1 MLGRRDLL
9 MAGLGGGIALA
20 GLASPLGLSAAF
32 ADVPGDKRF
41 IFIVLR
47 GAMDGLNVVVP
58 YGDVAY
64 RNLRRELAMAVP
76 GETGGVSNLDGF
88 FGLHPKLTQ
97 LSAWYQE
104 KALLPIQ
111 AVATAYRDRSHFDG
125 QDLLETGGTTPHA
138 IGDGWLNRSLAA
150 LGGQPRL
157 GLAVSDQV
165 PLVIRG
171 KVEVA
176 SWAPSN
182 IPEADSSFI
191 GLVQAM
197 YRQQPQFE
205 NTLTA
210 AISATQIADQA
221 TAMNDDGSDVTGMN
235 GGGTNGTGTDDGSG
249 RKAKPGQM
257 KPGQVKPSGAQLQMF
272 TAAGKMLA
280 DPKGPRIAVL
290 EVGGWDTHTGQG
302 TVEGRLGHNLELFDA
317 ALAGLRQG
325 LGDAWSKTVILAA
338 TEFGRTAAPNGT
350 GGTDHGTA
358 SAAFMMGGAVSGGR
372 VLADW
377 PGLTSGKLYQ
387 DRDLAPTLDLRAVT
401 KGVLRDHLGIAEAQ
415 LDEQIFPG
423 SRQAKPV
430 TGLLRSA

>member
-9 MAGLGGGIALA
+9 LAGLGGGVALA
-20 GLASPLGLSAAF
+20 GMASPLGLSAAF
-32 ADVPGDKRF
+32 ADIPGDRRF
-41 IFIVLR
+41 VFIVLR

-58 YGDVAY
+58 HGDPAY
-64 RNLRRELAMAVP
+64 RNLRRDLAMAAP
-76 GETGGVSNLDGF
+76 GETGGVTDLDGF

-97 LSAWYQE
+97 LSRWYQE

-125 QDLLETGGTTPHA
+125 QDLLESGGTTPHVLA
-138 IGDGWLNRSLAA
+138 DGWLNRSLAA

-176 SWAPSN
+176 SWAPSTV
-182 IPEADSSFI
+182 PEADSAFI

-197 YRQQPQFE
+197 YQHQPQLAA
-205 NTLTA
+205 TLTA
-210 AISATQIADQA
+210 AVSATQMADQA
-221 TAMNDDGSDVTGMN
+221 IAMGNSTDRAGMDSAA
-235 GGGTNGTGTDDGSG
+235 GTDPASG
-249 RKAKPGQM
+249 MQKPRQAPQKAGN
-257 KPGQVKPSGAQLQMF
+257 AQLQMF
-272 TAAGKMLA
+272 SAAGKMLA

-302 TVEGRLGHNLELFDA
+302 TIDGRLGRNLELFDA
-317 ALAGLRQG
+317 ALAALRQG
-325 LGDAWSKTVILAA
+325 LGDIWAKTVILAA
-338 TEFGRTAAPNGT
+338 TEFGRTAAPNGS

-358 SAAFMMGGAVSGGR
+358 SAALLMGGAVAGGR

-377 PGLTSGKLYQ
+377 PGLGSGRLYQ
-387 DRDLAPTLDLRAVT
+387 GRDLAPTLDLRAVT
-401 KGVLRDHLGIAEAQ
+401 KSVLRDHLGIAEAA
-415 LDEQIFPG
+415 LDEQIFPQ
-423 SRQAKPV
+423 STQAKPV
-430 TGLLRSA
+430 KGLLRSV

>member
-9 MAGLGGGIALA
+9 MAGLGGGVALA
-20 GLASPLGLSAAF
+20 GLTSPFGLSAAF

-41 IFIVLR
+41 VFIVLR

-58 YGDVAY
+58 YGDASY
-64 RNLRRELAMAVP
+64 RNLRRELAMAAP

-97 LSAWYQE
+97 LSAWYGE

-205 NTLTA
+205 TTLTA
-210 AISATQIADQA
+210 AISATQMADQA
-221 TAMNDDGSDVTGMN
+221 TGMNEDGSGMSGMN
-235 GGGTNGTGTDDGSG
+235 GGGN
-249 RKAKPGQM
+249 A
-257 KPGQVKPSGAQLQMF
+257 KPGQVKPAGAQLQMF

-280 DPKGPRIAVL
+280 DPNGPRIAVL

-302 TVEGRLGHNLELFDA
+302 TIEGRLGHNLELFDA

-358 SAAFMMGGAVSGGR
+358 SAAFMMGGAVAGGR

-377 PGLTSGKLYQ
+377 PGLASGKLYQ

-401 KGVLRDHLGIAEAQ
+401 KSVLRDHLGIGEAQ

-423 SRQAKPV
+423 SRQAKPM
-430 TGLLRSA
+430 TGLLRA